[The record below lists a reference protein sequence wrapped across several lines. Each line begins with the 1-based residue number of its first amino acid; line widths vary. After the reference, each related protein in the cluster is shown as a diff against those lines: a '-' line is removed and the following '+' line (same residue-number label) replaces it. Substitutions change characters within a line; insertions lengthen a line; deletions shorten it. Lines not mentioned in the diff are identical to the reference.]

1 MEIHSENDGVP
12 ICAYFNRIL
21 DKHLNE
27 AINLCIMVCEKKKL
41 KIGYIIKFF
50 LGTSKINKNCTC
62 TIKLIEKQN
71 GTFVSEVNRNH
82 YGHENKF
89 GHI

>member
-1 MEIHSENDGVP
+1 
-12 ICAYFNRIL
+12 
-21 DKHLNE
+21 
-27 AINLCIMVCEKKKL
+27 MVCEKKKL

>member
-1 MEIHSENDGVP
+1 M
-12 ICAYFNRIL
+12 
-21 DKHLNE
+21 
-27 AINLCIMVCEKKKL
+27 